1 MKRILFC
8 IDTKLTPR
16 MRYSKRL
23 IVNKRG
29 FDNLVRKLRLL
40 GLMYNSIPIRHGN
53 MNRVAVLMN
62 KVKVVI
68 WKRGINQGDIY
79 TDNYL

>member
-1 MKRILFC
+1 MKRVLVC
-8 IDTKLTPR
+8 INTKLTPK

-23 IVNKRG
+23 IVKKRD
-29 FDNLVRKLRLL
+29 FSRLVKTLRLL

-62 KVKVVI
+62 KVREV
-68 WKRGINQGDIY
+68 Y
-79 TDNYL
+79 